1 MKVRPKSFA
10 IIGLVAVAAS
20 LLAACG
26 SNSPK
31 SASTSSTTTTTSS
44 ESDSQTTNTTATTA
58 VDGATG
64 PSISTIDSS
73 KSVTVGGKSV
83 TVPVDSGKPVLP
95 GVDDGQQIAITEGG
109 ILPSKLYAN
118 PSQAIVWTN
127 LTNQSQQVKFDYFS
141 VTSPVIPPGGTWSW
155 STQDSES
162 IAFRT
167 TSGMRAVVIVNP
179 PGV

>member
-1 MKVRPKSFA
+1 MA
-10 IIGLVAVAAS
+10 ALAVLTAV

-26 SNSPK
+26 SGSPK
-31 SASTSSTTTTTSS
+31 SASSSSSPSSSTTASS
-44 ESDSQTTNTTATTA
+44 QASGTTTATTA
-58 VDGATG
+58 VSGATG
-64 PSISTIDSS
+64 PSISTIDSA

-83 TVPVDSGKPVLP
+83 TVPIDDGKPVLP
-95 GVDDGQQIAITEGG
+95 GVDDGQQIVISAGG

-127 LTNQSQQVKFDYFS
+127 LTDQSQQVKFDYFS

-167 TSGMRAVVIVNP
+167 VSGMKAVVIVNP